1 MIQYNTIQYCTSLVV
16 CSFIFKLIDL
26 TLSPVKVRDSKK
38 VPPWQ
43 RNRKRRRRRRGG
55 GGRVTDVSTR
65 TCVTC

>member
-1 MIQYNTIQYCTSLVV
+1 MILYYTIQYCTSLVV
-16 CSFIFKLIDL
+16 CSFILKLIDL
-26 TLSPVKVRDSKK
+26 IFLPVKVRDSKK

-43 RNRKRRRRRRGG
+43 RNRKRRRRRRR